1 LKVPSSQLVD
11 HDMSMTATI
20 ETTNRRRKDEVRNF
34 QASPG
39 LAANLQRVL
48 VDLVELH
55 IQGM

>member
-1 LKVPSSQLVD
+1 
-11 HDMSMTATI
+11 MSMTATI
-20 ETTNRRRKDEVRNF
+20 ETTNRRRRKDEVRNF

-55 IQGM
+55 IQGK